1 MTSLTKHNRRNRTLA
16 PWRNRLFTPWRHDL
30 LLPLSNRVFA
40 PNFND
45 FNSLMGFDDAFEKDF
60 FEKNLVPAM
69 NVKELDDYFEIEF
82 AVPGF
87 KKNDFEV
94 SIEND
99 VLWVSADK
107 ELEETKEEDNYS
119 RKEFSYKSFKRSCTL
134 PESVDLDQ
142 EIKATYNNGILMIT
156 LLKNEN
162 LVEETHV
169 KKVIDVK

>member
-1 MTSLTKHNRRNRTLA
+1 MCIFK
-16 PWRNRLFTPWRHDL
+16 FT
-30 LLPLSNRVFA
+30 
-40 PNFND
+40 
-45 FNSLMGFDDAFEKDF
+45 
-60 FEKNLVPAM
+60 
-69 NVKELDDYFEIEF
+69 
-82 AVPGF
+82 
-87 KKNDFEV
+87 KNDFEV

-142 EIKATYNNGILMIT
+142 EIKANYNNGILMIT

-162 LVEETHV
+162 LVEETPL